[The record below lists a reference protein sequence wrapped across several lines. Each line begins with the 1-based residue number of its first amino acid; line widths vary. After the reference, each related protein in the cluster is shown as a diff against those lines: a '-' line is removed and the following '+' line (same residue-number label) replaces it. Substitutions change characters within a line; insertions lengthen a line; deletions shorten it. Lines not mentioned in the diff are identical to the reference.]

1 MAGRAG
7 EEGMVR
13 APSSGVEWCVREE
26 GTDCRGE
33 GSCLR
38 VVRFKRI
45 AECCGVLAVGG
56 RMHSLRAD
64 AQLEGEAE

>member
-1 MAGRAG
+1 
-7 EEGMVR
+7 MVR

-26 GTDCRGE
+26 GQIVE
-33 GSCLR
+33 GRVRAC

-56 RMHSLRAD
+56 RMHSMA
-64 AQLEGEAE
+64 